1 MEITVPESFQI
12 EPRQAT
18 ILLAAFEAFRLYG
31 YKRVSMEDIARG
43 AGMSRAALYQYY
55 RNKQDI
61 FRSIL
66 TAYFEMA
73 TEGLREALDGAP
85 DLETAFTGAFE
96 AQGGEIME
104 ALMASPHGDEFMDEQ
119 TSSAAD
125 VVEKGKEAMA
135 AMMGDWLGRMVAAG
149 KADAAAV
156 GDPLTC
162 ARTMLDALHA
172 QKRPGVAYAD
182 ALAAMRRLALLFAR
196 GLAPRG

>member
-1 MEITVPESFQI
+1 MEITFPDNFQI

-66 TAYFEMA
+66 TVYFEMA
-73 TEGLREALDGAP
+73 VAGLRAALEGAP
-85 DLETAFTGAFE
+85 DLETAFTRAFE

-104 ALMASPHGDEFMDEQ
+104 ALLSSPHGDEFIDEKA
-119 TSSAAD
+119 SSAAD
-125 VVEKGKEAMA
+125 VVEDGKAAMA
-135 AMMGDWLGRMVAAG
+135 VMMGDWLARMVADG
-149 KADAAAV
+149 KADAEAV
-156 GDPLTC
+156 GDPLAC

-196 GLAPRG
+196 GLAPKG